1 MYWPAL
7 QALHTVAPSE
17 DVAPEPQ
24 LSHTVDLPTIKLLVS
39 AAHGTHFNWSSLL
52 FVCMEYLP
60 AAHKLHPSLVPLLL
74 DTPVAEENLPAGHT
88 LQDTMD
94 VWKAWSPY

>member
-39 AAHGTHFNWSSLL
+39 AAHGTHFDWSSLL
-52 FVCMEYLP
+52 FV
-60 AAHKLHPSLVPLLL
+60 
-74 DTPVAEENLPAGHT
+74 
-88 LQDTMD
+88 
-94 VWKAWSPY
+94 